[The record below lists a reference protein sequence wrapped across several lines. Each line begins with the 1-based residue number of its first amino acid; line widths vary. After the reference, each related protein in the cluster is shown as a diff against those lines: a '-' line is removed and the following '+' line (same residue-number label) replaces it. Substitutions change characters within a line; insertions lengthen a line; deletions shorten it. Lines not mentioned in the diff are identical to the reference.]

1 MTKVIL
7 MNKTEISVNEEKKGK
22 QIAVKENN
30 ITSLKEFYQNNY
42 KVLNQKVSSLPKETI
57 VETPIINNPL
67 EASGEPVIPIEPIVM
82 DTPSIE
88 MQKESIFNE
97 STPIITAENTQN
109 KEANENNLLN
119 ETIFT
124 QNNQTTED
132 SGNSPVINLI
142 PESSTIE
149 SAQPSDDEMDPE
161 LLEIKLRLD
170 QAIIDL
176 NNYKKKIKILELEVN
191 QNLEKSKE
199 VLKDTQAAAEIM
211 SIQQERQKKISEEIN
226 NQ

>member
-1 MTKVIL
+1 M
-7 MNKTEISVNEEKKGK
+7 
-22 QIAVKENN
+22 
-30 ITSLKEFYQNNY
+30 
-42 KVLNQKVSSLPKETI
+42 SSLPKETI

-176 NNYKKKIKILELEVN
+176 NKSLKKK
-191 QNLEKSKE
+191 
-199 VLKDTQAAAEIM
+199 LKY
-211 SIQQERQKKISEEIN
+211 
-226 NQ
+226 